1 MKLSL
6 FFRAFYRAFI
16 SPTKRKISYS
26 QFAEDL
32 LIKNL
37 LGKKEPGFYVDIG
50 CHHPRRGSNT
60 YGLYKSGWRGL
71 LVDLEVDKVLA
82 CKLARPRDKVI
93 LAAVGGEGNKLVGI
107 YTPKSFST
115 NTTIDINRL
124 SESTDYKKVGDI
136 YTKTLGEIFFENKIP
151 KVFDLLAVD
160 VEGLD
165 FDVIKSV
172 SLEEYK
178 PKLICVE
185 SWQSLKGVDSLIS
198 TPMHQY
204 LSSKNYILMSW
215 SGVSTIYMRS

>member
-6 FFRAFYRAFI
+6 LFGALYRAYI
-16 SPTKRKISYS
+16 SPVKRKISYS

-37 LGKKEPGFYVDIG
+37 LGRKEPGFYVDIG

-60 YGLYKSGWRGL
+60 YGLYKSGWAGL
-71 LVDLEVDKVLA
+71 LVDLEMEKVLA

-93 LAAVGGEGNKLVGI
+93 LAAVGGESNKLVSI
-107 YTPKSFST
+107 YTPKRFST
-115 NTTIDINRL
+115 NTTIDLNRS
-124 SESTDYKKVGDI
+124 SESSDFKKIGEI
-136 YTKTLGEIFFENKIP
+136 YTKTLSEIFFENNVP
-151 KVFDLLAVD
+151 TVFDLLTVD

-172 SLEEYK
+172 SLEQYK
-178 PKLICVE
+178 PRLICVE
-185 SWQSLKGVDSLIS
+185 SWQSLGGIDSLIS

-204 LSSKNYILMSW
+204 LSSRNYVLKSW
-215 SGVSTIYMRS
+215 SGVSTIYKRS